1 MTQLPPPSFSMGIL
15 ENFIKFAK
23 IEARSNFI
31 LRSERFH
38 EFNQVGLTY
47 FCFTERPVQS

>member
-1 MTQLPPPSFSMGIL
+1 MTQPPPSFSMGIL

-31 LRSERFH
+31 LRRERFH